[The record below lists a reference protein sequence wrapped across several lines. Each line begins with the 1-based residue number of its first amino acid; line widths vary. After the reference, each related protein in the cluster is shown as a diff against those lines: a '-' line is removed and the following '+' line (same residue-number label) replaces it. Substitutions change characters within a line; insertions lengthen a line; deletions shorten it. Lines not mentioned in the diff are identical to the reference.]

1 MNKKIINKKG
11 FTLIELL
18 AVISI
23 LAIIAVIATPNII
36 TLVDN
41 SKKQEFVSDASSF
54 ASKALYKYKFEKYDN
69 LFVTSDYY
77 LTYRIGDL
85 TNDGNISNADELRLR
100 KVIAG
105 MIETTQ
111 YYKLAGDL
119 NADGKLDESDETL
132 LRKYLAGMEVNIPA
146 GNMGDAKTALISG
159 ACKTITLRNI
169 GLEEKTDPDGNN
181 YDLDNS
187 IIKICEEENNGLKEK
202 VSYILL
208 KSTTT
213 ETDKRVRGIFDN
225 NSSDKT
231 VNVDTLGIKDVL
243 DLKDLK

>member
-23 LAIIAVIATPNII
+23 LAIIAVIVTPNII

-54 ASKALYKYKFEKYDN
+54 ASKALYKYKFEKYYN
-69 LFVTSDYY
+69 LFTE
-77 LTYRIGDL
+77 
-85 TNDGNISNADELRLR
+85 NNN
-100 KVIAG
+100 
-105 MIETTQ
+105 
-111 YYKLAGDL
+111 
-119 NADGKLDESDETL
+119 
-132 LRKYLAGMEVNIPA
+132 
-146 GNMGDAKTALISG
+146 
-159 ACKTITLRNI
+159 CKTITLRNI

>member
-23 LAIIAVIATPNII
+23 LAIIAVIATPNIV

-41 SKKQEFVSDASSF
+41 SKKQEFVTDAISF
-54 ASKALYKYKFEKYDN
+54 TSKAVYKYKFEKYED
-69 LFVTSDYY
+69 LFTVK
-77 LTYRIGDL
+77 
-85 TNDGNISNADELRLR
+85 GN
-100 KVIAG
+100 
-105 MIETTQ
+105 
-111 YYKLAGDL
+111 
-119 NADGKLDESDETL
+119 
-132 LRKYLAGMEVNIPA
+132 
-146 GNMGDAKTALISG
+146 
-159 ACKTITLRNI
+159 CKIITLRNTGI
-169 GLEEKTDPDGNN
+169 ESKTDPDGNN

-202 VSYILL
+202 VSYILI

-231 VNVDTLGIKDVL
+231 VKVDSLGTKDVL

>member
-23 LAIIAVIATPNII
+23 LAIIAVIATPNIV

-41 SKKQEFVSDASSF
+41 SKKQEFVTDAISF
-54 ASKALYKYKFEKYDN
+54 TSKAVYKYKFEKYEDLFTVKDN
-69 LFVTSDYY
+69 
-77 LTYRIGDL
+77 
-85 TNDGNISNADELRLR
+85 
-100 KVIAG
+100 
-105 MIETTQ
+105 
-111 YYKLAGDL
+111 
-119 NADGKLDESDETL
+119 
-132 LRKYLAGMEVNIPA
+132 
-146 GNMGDAKTALISG
+146 
-159 ACKTITLRNI
+159 CKIITLRNI
-169 GLEEKTDPDGNN
+169 GIEAKTDPDGNN

-202 VSYILL
+202 VSYILI

-231 VNVDTLGIKDVL
+231 VKVDSLGTKDVL

>member
-1 MNKKIINKKG
+1 MKKIINKKG

-23 LAIIAVIATPNII
+23 LAIIAVIATPNIV

-41 SKKQEFVSDASSF
+41 SKKQEFVTDAISF
-54 ASKALYKYKFEKYDN
+54 TSKAVYKYKFEKYED
-69 LFVTSDYY
+69 LFTVK
-77 LTYRIGDL
+77 
-85 TNDGNISNADELRLR
+85 NN
-100 KVIAG
+100 
-105 MIETTQ
+105 
-111 YYKLAGDL
+111 
-119 NADGKLDESDETL
+119 
-132 LRKYLAGMEVNIPA
+132 
-146 GNMGDAKTALISG
+146 
-159 ACKTITLRNI
+159 CKIITLRNTGI
-169 GLEEKTDPDGNN
+169 EAKTDPDGNN

-202 VSYILL
+202 VNYILI

-231 VNVDTLGIKDVL
+231 VKVDTLGIKDVL